1 MSASTAPPPSS
12 IAGPTAAPLPPNQ
25 LPKPMVDYDRDLR
38 AVLESRPPISAS
50 RVQSLTK
57 AALKHAQ
64 SPDLVATVAYLVARF
79 VRKCPPEFKLSG
91 LYLVDS
97 ICRASLAQFKDKD
110 LYVRQFLGLLPG
122 LTPEIAK
129 GPDKDRERVKKLLDV
144 WRANK
149 VFPPEFLDKA
159 IAKWVLRVPSSS
171 SALASPSV
179 HHTSSPHVGN
189 GHATSAT
196 PVPVSV
202 SVAVPG
208 TAPPPAVPVSGPPAP
223 PLIDPSALLQSLTT
237 ALTFSNNN
245 TPSSTATPPPP
256 MFAAST
262 VAAPPTIV
270 LPTLPLP
277 AAPAPAAVPADTT
290 NPLAA
295 MLASLTGSAAPAP
308 APAPAPAS
316 LPLPPPPPPM
326 QMALLP
332 LPGATGGVPPLPP
345 LDPAAFAMLMQS
357 NPLAMGLA
365 SAILQ
370 QQGMPGGL
378 VPPPPIGADG
388 VPTASEASGLVG
400 EWVQVEGGC
409 GPNEIKVLSRT
420 LYIGGVTHEVTKETL
435 QDLFS
440 PFGHLD
446 SVMVNP
452 ARGHAFVKFR
462 TRAQANAARR
472 ALDHRATLGSSTL
485 HVKWGSGFG
494 PKPLFDK
501 TAGFIIADLDRDLTP
516 NDHRALV
523 SSKAGGIRSGALR
536 GGITIEEPDVLQP
549 MREGSSTARRGED
562 GAGRDRDYPTVG
574 GAPRPWAQGTT
585 GGGSGSPRPGYAGR
599 TERWVRS
606 PEAYPVQGRGMD

>member
-1 MSASTAPPPSS
+1 MSAFTAPPPSS

-38 AVLESRPPISAS
+38 AVLDSRPPISAS

-57 AALKHAQ
+57 AALKHAT

-159 IAKWVLRVPSSS
+159 NAKWVLRVPSSA
-171 SALASPSV
+171 SALASPAM
-179 HHTSSPHVGN
+179 HHASSPHVSN
-189 GHATSAT
+189 GHASAT
-196 PVPVSV
+196 PAPVSV
-202 SVAVPG
+202 SVPVLG
-208 TAPPPAVPVSGPPAP
+208 TAPPAVPVSGPPAP

-237 ALTFSNNN
+237 ALTFGTNN
-245 TPSSTATPPPP
+245 TASSTATPPPP
-256 MFAAST
+256 MFTAST
-262 VAAPPTIV
+262 AAAPPTIV
-270 LPTLPLP
+270 LPSLSLP
-277 AAPAPAAVPADTT
+277 AAPAPAVTADPS

-295 MLASLTGSAAPAP
+295 MLASLTGTAAPAP
-308 APAPAPAS
+308 APAPIAS

-326 QMALLP
+326 PLLP
-332 LPGATGGVPPLPP
+332 LPGTAGGMPPLPP
-345 LDPAAFAMLMQS
+345 LDPASFALLMQS

-378 VPPPPIGADG
+378 VPPPPMGGDG
-388 VPTASEASGLVG
+388 VPPANETSGLVG

-435 QDLFS
+435 HELFS

-516 NDHRALV
+516 ADHRALV
-523 SSKAGGIRSGALR
+523 ASNAGGIRAGELR
-536 GGITIEEPDVLQP
+536 GGITIEEPDVLQS
-549 MREGSSTARRGED
+549 MREGSTRREEGQ
-562 GAGRDRDYPTVG
+562 GRDRDYPTVG
-574 GAPRPWAQGTT
+574 NAPARPWAQGTT
-585 GGGSGSPRPGYAGR
+585 VGSGSPARMVGR
-599 TERWVRS
+599 DRWVRS

>member
-12 IAGPTAAPLPPNQ
+12 IAGMTAAPTAPLPPSQ

-38 AVLESRPPISAS
+38 AVLDSRPPISAS

-57 AALKHAQ
+57 AALKHAT
-64 SPDLVATVAYLVARF
+64 SPDLAATVAYLVARF
-79 VRKCPPEFKLSG
+79 VRKCPPGFKLSG

-97 ICRASLAQFKDKD
+97 ICRASFAQFKDKD

-129 GPDKDRERVKKLLDV
+129 GPDKDRERIKKLLDV
-144 WRANK
+144 WRASK

-159 IAKWVLRVPSSS
+159 HAKWVLRVPSSS
-171 SALASPSV
+171 SALASPTM
-179 HHTSSPHVGN
+179 HHASSPHVGN
-189 GHATSAT
+189 GHALA
-196 PVPVSV
+196 PVSV
-202 SVAVPG
+202 SVPVPVPG
-208 TAPPPAVPVSGPPAP
+208 TAPPTVPVSGPPAP

-237 ALTFSNNN
+237 ALNFGITNN
-245 TPSSTATPPPP
+245 TTSSTATPPPP
-256 MFAAST
+256 MFTSSAA
-262 VAAPPTIV
+262 AAPPTIV
-270 LPTLPLP
+270 LPSMPLP
-277 AAPAPAAVPADTT
+277 AAPAPEVTADPA

-295 MLASLTGSAAPAP
+295 IARVANGQRRAPGTGTGAGADRVVAAPAATAYA
-308 APAPAPAS
+308 APAAA
-316 LPLPPPPPPM
+316 
-326 QMALLP
+326 
-332 LPGATGGVPPLPP
+332 GRGGR
-345 LDPAAFAMLMQS
+345 DAA
-357 NPLAMGLA
+357 
-365 SAILQ
+365 Q

-378 VPPPPIGADG
+378 VPPPLPVGDGAPPATD
-388 VPTASEASGLVG
+388 ASGLVG

-435 QDLFS
+435 QELFS

-501 TAGFIIADLDRDLTP
+501 TAGFIVADLDRDLTP
-516 NDHRALV
+516 ADHRALV

-536 GGITIEEPDVLQP
+536 GGITIEEPDVLQS
-549 MREGSSTARRGED
+549 MREGPTPRRE
-562 GAGRDRDYPTVG
+562 DRDYPVIG
-574 GAPRPWAQGTT
+574 AAPRPWAQGTAVTT
-585 GGGSGSPRPGYAGR
+585 GGSPARGPMVGR
-599 TERWVRS
+599 DRWVRS
-606 PEAYPVQGRGMD
+606 PEAYPVQGRGME